1 MFPKKV
7 TEALNILVDYF
18 DEEKS
23 KHDEYLHGLF
33 EQAKKSKNEWILW
46 NAEAMMHANLK
57 VKPTTERLGYALA
70 NAYSNKTIS
79 SKNRELL
86 DSICAEF
93 DKADYIF
100 RTTHYDEYE
109 NGHYFRRS

>member
-7 TEALNILVDYF
+7 HEALKILVDYF

-23 KHDEYLHGLF
+23 NHDEYLLSLF
-33 EQAKKSKNEWILW
+33 EQAKKSRSEWILW
-46 NAEAMMHANLK
+46 HAEAMMHANLK

-70 NAYSNKTIS
+70 NGRCPKTIS
-79 SKNRELL
+79 SKNNKLL
-86 DSICAEF
+86 DSICVEF

-100 RTTHYDEYE
+100 RTTHYDECE